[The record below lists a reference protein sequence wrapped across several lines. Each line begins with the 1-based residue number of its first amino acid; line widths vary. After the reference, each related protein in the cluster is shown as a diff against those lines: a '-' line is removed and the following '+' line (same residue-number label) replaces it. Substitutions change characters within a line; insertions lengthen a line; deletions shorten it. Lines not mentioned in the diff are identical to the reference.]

1 MSRAPQPMP
10 AGEPA
15 TPQGGVLCEFAP
27 AKLNLTLEILGRRP
41 DGYHELVS
49 LVAFADVGDRLCL
62 RPHEGREVSLEV
74 TGPFAAEIDGDN
86 LVLRAAR
93 CFLDAHPDAH
103 GGHFRL
109 DKCLPVAAGV
119 GGGSSDAAAAVR
131 LLARINAVE
140 ALAVEALAVEALQGA
155 DGLGVLMPA
164 LSRLGADISV
174 CLEARAAWMTG
185 IGEHLTPLKRIPT
198 NRTRFSEKLR
208 FESES
213 WSGRPDSVGSNSAP
227 SALPELHA
235 VLVNPGVPLATRDVF
250 NALRAPALPDDTD
263 AAAPVDMPPAFGTL
277 DDLITYLD
285 RHPNDLAPPASRLAP
300 VIGEVLEAL
309 AAARGCRTAR
319 LSGSGPTCFGLFGTW
334 DEAEAAA
341 SRIAQAHPRWWI
353 APARLA

>member
-1 MSRAPQPMP
+1 MSRAPQPIP
-10 AGEPA
+10 EGGPV
-15 TPQGGVLCEFAP
+15 TPQGRAISDFAP

-62 RPHEGREVSLEV
+62 RTHEGREVSLEV
-74 TGPFAAEIDGDN
+74 TGPFAAAIDGDN

-93 CFLDAHPDAH
+93 CFLDAHPNAH
-103 GGHFRL
+103 GGHFLLHKR
-109 DKCLPVAAGV
+109 LPVAAGV

-131 LLARINAVE
+131 LLARANAVE
-140 ALAVEALAVEALQGA
+140 PLAVEALRGA
-155 DGLGVLMPA
+155 DGLAVLMPA
-164 LSRLGADISV
+164 LSRLGADIPV

-185 IGEHLTPLKRIPT
+185 IGEHLTPLKRIQTSGP
-198 NRTRFSEKLR
+198 RFSEKLR
-208 FESES
+208 VESES

-250 NALRAPALPDDTD
+250 TALRAPALPDDT
-263 AAAPVDMPPAFGTL
+263 AAPVDMPPAFGTL

-285 RHPNDLAPPASRLAP
+285 RHPNDLEPPASRLAP
-300 VIGEVLEAL
+300 VIGEVLDAL
-309 AAARGCRTAR
+309 AAARGCCIAR

-341 SRIAQAHPRWWI
+341 STLTHAHPRWWI